1 MSKRRQASVQGAAS
15 ALAVVHPQA
24 GGIDIGAS
32 EIYVCVPR
40 GCEAQPVRTFPSFT
54 VDLYRLAEWLAAC
67 GVTTVAMESTGVY
80 WVPLYEILEARDI
93 EVYLVNSQHLKRV
106 PGRKSDVSDCQW
118 LQQLHTYGLLQA
130 SFRPA
135 AEVCGLRTLVRQR
148 EMLVRYRAMHIQHM
162 QKALTLMNLRL
173 TEVLND
179 ITGITGLSII
189 RTLVAGEQDP
199 HRLARLRDPR
209 CAHSEAEI
217 AKALTGHYQAEQLF
231 ALRQALEAYDFYDT
245 QLRACD
251 AEIERLYDTLPP
263 LPPPEEAPPPQ
274 PETRQRRKNQAY
286 FDLTRTLYQW
296 VGVDLTAIDGVDALT
311 IQTVLSEIGLDMSRW
326 PTVKHFTSW
335 LGLAPKPEKS
345 GGKVLRTYRPKTKQ
359 RANTALRLAAQS
371 LARSQTGLGAFYRRL
386 KARYGPA
393 VANVATAH
401 KLARIIYAMLKHRQ
415 PYHDPGPTY
424 YEQQFRERSLRHL
437 QRKAV
442 EFGMTLVPTS
452 PPPEPQVS

>member
-1 MSKRRQASVQGAAS
+1 MSKQRRRRPAMT
-15 ALAVVHPQA
+15 VVHEQA
-24 GGIDIGAS
+24 AGIDIGAS
-32 EIYVCVPR
+32 EVYVCVPSASD
-40 GCEAQPVRTFPSFT
+40 AQPVRSFATFT
-54 VDLYRLAEWLAAC
+54 ADLYQLADWLVTC
-67 GVTTVAMESTGVY
+67 EVTTVAMESTGVY
-80 WVPLYEILEARDI
+80 WVPLYEILESCGI
-93 EVYLVNSQHLKRV
+93 EVCLVNSQHLKRV

-135 AEVCGLRTLVRQR
+135 DEICGLRTLVRQR
-148 EMLVRYRAMHIQHM
+148 AMLVECRAMHIQHM

-173 TEVLND
+173 TEVLSD
-179 ITGITGLSII
+179 ISGETGLAII
-189 RTLVAGEQDP
+189 RAIVAGERNPQQ
-199 HRLARLRDPR
+199 LARLRDRR

-217 AKALTGHYQAEQLF
+217 AKALTGHYKPEQLF

-251 AEIERLYDTLPP
+251 AEIERLYATWPHT
-263 LPPPEEAPPPQ
+263 PPPAGSPPPQ
-274 PETRQRRKNQAY
+274 PDTHKRRKNQAY
-286 FDLTRTLYQW
+286 FDLTSALYQM

-326 PTVKHFTSW
+326 PTGKHFASW

-359 RANTALRLAAQS
+359 RAATALRLAAQS
-371 LARSQTGLGAFYRRL
+371 LARSQSALGAFYRRL

-424 YEQQFRERSLRHL
+424 YEQQFRERTLRRL
-437 QRKAV
+437 QRQATQL
-442 EFGMTLVPTS
+442 GLALVPL
-452 PPPEPQVS
+452 PALPQPQVS